1 MLQALGA
8 ALGSSLDVVDMA
20 VLDEHVARF
29 NEGIRTSDFAPMLEG
44 FTADAVMT
52 FEGVPVG
59 PFVGREAIGRAYA
72 EQPPTDE
79 IRILGTSAAEDGSI
93 VADYAWAA
101 DGARFG
107 RMLLTVTAGRIV
119 RLTVT
124 FE

>member
-1 MLQALGA
+1 M
-8 ALGSSLDVVDMA
+8 DTV

-29 NEGIRTSDFAPMLEG
+29 NDGVGTGD
-44 FTADAVMT
+44 FTAMLSAFADDAVMT

-59 PFVGREAIGRAYA
+59 PFVGREAIRRAYA

-79 IRILGTSAAEDGSI
+79 IRILGTPTDEGGTI

-101 DGARFG
+101 EGTRAGSMF
-107 RMLLTVTAGRIV
+107 LTVRDGRID

-124 FE
+124 FEPPPEGTRTPV

>member
-1 MLQALGA
+1 M
-8 ALGSSLDVVDMA
+8 DTA

-29 NEGIRTSDFAPMLEG
+29 NDGVRTGDFAPMLEG
-44 FTADAVMT
+44 FADDAVMT
-52 FEGVPVG
+52 FEGVPAG

-72 EQPPTDE
+72 KQPPTDE
-79 IRILGTSAAEDGSI
+79 IRILGPPTTENGRI

-101 DGARFG
+101 EGTRAG
-107 RMLLTVTAGRIV
+107 RMLVTVEDGAIA

>member
-1 MLQALGA
+1 MLQALDA
-8 ALGSSLDVVDMA
+8 ALEDSLHVVDTA

-29 NEGIRTSDFAPMLEG
+29 NEGVRTGDFAPMLEG

-59 PFVGREAIGRAYA
+59 PFVGREEIGRAYV

-79 IRILGTSAAEDGSI
+79 ISIVGTRAAEDGSI
-93 VADYAWAA
+93 VADYAW
-101 DGARFG
+101 GAEGTRAG
-107 RMLLTVTAGRIV
+107 RMLLTVTDGRIA